1 MHRVELGKLQGS
13 GLSVPIDL
21 TTVFTMGES
30 DEILIH
36 VKSKFRVPDSPR
48 FCYEYTLLDTGNK
61 TTRTLM
67 SEDLFRRFNPDGEL
81 KKAHL
86 TINTAAQGSQLE
98 VLGVP
103 KDPVEIEFFNP
114 KGKSEKSIHYRVLP
128 VVIKNLQFPVL
139 LGWKDLK
146 MLRAN
151 VDLET
156 DEVTMKTSNR
166 SATFP
171 LTGAPRRP
179 AAAHVCKDVVI
190 PPSS

>member
-1 MHRVELGKLQGS
+1 MCRVELGKLQGS

-103 KDPVEIEFFNP
+103 KDPVEIEFF
-114 KGKSEKSIHYRVLP
+114 KGPFFNYVRV
-128 VVIKNLQFPVL
+128 
-139 LGWKDLK
+139 
-146 MLRAN
+146 
-151 VDLET
+151 
-156 DEVTMKTSNR
+156 
-166 SATFP
+166 
-171 LTGAPRRP
+171 
-179 AAAHVCKDVVI
+179 
-190 PPSS
+190 